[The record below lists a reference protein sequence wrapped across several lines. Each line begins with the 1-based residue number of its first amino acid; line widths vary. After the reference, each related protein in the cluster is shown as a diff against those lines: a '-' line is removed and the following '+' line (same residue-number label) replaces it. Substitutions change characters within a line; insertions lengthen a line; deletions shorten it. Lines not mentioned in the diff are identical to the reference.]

1 MGKINLGRVVMGGL
15 LAGVLLNVV
24 DFLVHGMWL
33 MDDYTAAM
41 EALGQEPM
49 PTSMM
54 GWFVI
59 LDFIYGIFLVWLYAA
74 IRPRFGAGPQTA
86 VYAGLA
92 GWFVAALMHTLFEAP
107 MGLYPMSLWVIGTVV
122 ALIQMPAA
130 TVLGAWLYQEE
141 G

>member
-24 DFLVHGMWL
+24 DFLVHGVWL

-41 EALGQEPM
+41 EALGKEAM
-49 PTSMM
+49 PTSMI
-54 GWFVI
+54 GWFVV
-59 LDFIYGIFLVWLYAA
+59 LDFVYGIFLVWLYAA

-92 GWFVAALMHTLFEAP
+92 AWFVAAFMHALFEAP
-107 MGLYPMSLWVIGTVV
+107 MGLYPMNLWVIGAVV
-122 ALIQMPAA
+122 ALVQMPAA
-130 TVLGAWLYQEE
+130 AVLGAWLYQEGE
-141 G
+141 